1 MHGKG
6 EVIINIQQLLNH
18 LVRKLRR
25 NHIKVRHAPVDAAG
39 LKAARIAE
47 VKPRR
52 GDIVLDRLPGF

>member
-1 MHGKG
+1 MHGKCK
-6 EVIINIQQLLNH
+6 VVINIQQLLNH

-25 NHIKVRHAPVDAAG
+25 NHVKVRHAPVNAAG
-39 LKAARIAE
+39 LEAARIAE